1 MDSHPYTP
9 PPQVRKPPARTP
21 VKGDKPGIEHLPDE
35 VQDDVRARRE
45 ALEER
50 LDPWRDEVKARM
62 KRYAIACGLCF
73 PILVKLIAGTPLF
86 AVPIEMLAG
95 AAYGAFIAFRRS
107 GQQESGLALIL
118 TGLTCQL
125 IHGTLALTFITIFSV
140 AIYAVVGAFL
150 GLHHEARAWD
160 GQ

>member
-9 PPQVRKPPARTP
+9 PPQVRKAPARTP
-21 VKGDKPGIEHLPDE
+21 VQGERPGIEHLPEELQEDE
-35 VQDDVRARRE
+35 RARRE
-45 ALEER
+45 EHARR

-62 KRYAIACGLCF
+62 KRYALACGLCF
-73 PILVKLIAGTPLF
+73 PILVKLIAGTPLH
-86 AVPIEMLAG
+86 AVPIEVLAG

-107 GQQESGLALIL
+107 SQTESGLALIL

-140 AIYAVVGAFL
+140 AVYAVVGAFL
-150 GLHHEARAWD
+150 GLHHEGRSWD